1 MQQRPDTPTTLDAIV
16 RFLLADLQP
25 TVTDKALAFR
35 VLIAANALSQCAQEL
50 RAEPQRSIA
59 ELDGLHAL
67 MPDFAVR
74 TQTTDQGRREAI
86 GALER
91 ELCERIRDG
100 RLSAAENGAAMLV
113 VRLLLRETLKVT
125 NPRFD
130 LADTIE

>member
-25 TVTDKALAFR
+25 TVTDKALSFR

-50 RAEPQRSIA
+50 RAEPQRSIS
-59 ELDGLHAL
+59 ELDALHTL

-74 TQTTDQGRREAI
+74 TQTTDQGRWEAI
-86 GALER
+86 AALER

-113 VRLLLRETLKVT
+113 VRLLMRETLKVT